1 MLEEL
6 NKEVTYRDCLLYKA
20 DTGEFFVKRDKPK
33 KILASEEGYLKFSK
47 DNKSYKI
54 KASLAAWELG
64 YGSLVP
70 FDKVVLHKNLNFM
83 DYRLRNLSLVSRE
96 VYLEVKEARKN
107 LEGFLKMQP
116 HKEVAFSYVVQ
127 WKEKGKVKQQ
137 VMHDVVTAKKLL
149 LKLQLKFSKVLS
161 KYCVFD

>member
-1 MLEEL
+1 MLEQEPKDL
-6 NKEVTYRDCLLYKA
+6 TYRDCLLYNSN
-20 DTGEFFVKRDKPK
+20 TGEFFVKRNAPK
-33 KILASEEGYLKFSK
+33 KILPNEEGYLKFSL
-47 DNKSYKI
+47 DAKSYKV

-64 YGSLVP
+64 HKSLVP
-70 FDKVVLHKNLNFM
+70 FDKQVLHKNLNFM
-83 DYRLRNLSLVSRE
+83 DFRLRNLSLVSRE

-161 KYCVFD
+161 RYCVFD